1 MTMLFN
7 FGKKAAEKTATPAKA
22 PVKGK
27 AAPAGSFQVNKGTAN
42 KGTYVP
48 DGLTPEQYSK
58 FLAAEASKKVS
69 AKTKFPLGKNV
80 ETLTEW
86 MLEEEKLGNSGKDLL
101 KRHRLVKCKYDGW
114 YTDESPV

>member
-1 MTMLFN
+1 
-7 FGKKAAEKTATPAKA
+7 
-22 PVKGK
+22 
-27 AAPAGSFQVNKGTAN
+27 
-42 KGTYVP
+42 VP

-58 FLAAEASKKVS
+58 FLAAEATKKVS
-69 AKTKFPLGKNV
+69 AKKNFPLGKNV